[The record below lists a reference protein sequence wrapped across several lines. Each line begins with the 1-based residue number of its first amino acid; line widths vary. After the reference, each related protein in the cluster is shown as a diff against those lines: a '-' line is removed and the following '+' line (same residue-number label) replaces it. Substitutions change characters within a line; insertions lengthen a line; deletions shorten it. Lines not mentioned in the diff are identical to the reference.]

1 MHALQASFHGTY
13 FCMHPFTTSA
23 FACITEWHVLWVRHL
38 CVCTFKVCVH
48 HLCVCT
54 FKVCVRHL
62 CACTFKVC
70 FVCIICV
77 CVILKSALCASFVCV
92 YFQSLLCVH
101 HLCVCTFKV
110 CFVCIFLHC
119 VLYACHFTACAC
131 CVLLQNTAET
141 LRRQVKEEIHSRTV
155 LQARINSD
163 TQEIEKTRS
172 ESAKKKEKV
181 QETMLCLS

>member
-1 MHALQASFHGTY
+1 MHCFTVHALQASFHGTY
-13 FCMHPFTTSA
+13 FCMHHFTTSD
-23 FACITEWHVLWVRHL
+23 FACIIEWHV
-38 CVCTFKVCVH
+38 
-48 HLCVCT
+48 
-54 FKVCVRHL
+54 
-62 CACTFKVC
+62 
-70 FVCIICV
+70 
-77 CVILKSALCASFVCV
+77 
-92 YFQSLLCVH
+92 LCVH

-141 LRRQVKEEIHSRTV
+141 LRRQVKEEIHTRTV

-163 TQEIEKTRS
+163 NQEIEKTRS